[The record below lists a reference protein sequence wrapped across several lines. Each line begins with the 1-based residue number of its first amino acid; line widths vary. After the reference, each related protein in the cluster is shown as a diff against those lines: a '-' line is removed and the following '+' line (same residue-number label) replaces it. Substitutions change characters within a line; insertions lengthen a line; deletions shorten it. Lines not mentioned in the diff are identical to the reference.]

1 MGAYTMKK
9 LTSAWFEFAGARN
22 TDRGVRLLSLP
33 VRYHPAERGE
43 FLRVPGRNGS
53 LWAGEDAFDDV
64 TVRVQCQTTDDADM
78 ATVSAWLCGAGEL
91 RFSDDP
97 ERFYRAR
104 VTKEFSRSAA
114 MNRFVNQT
122 FTVTFDCQPFLYH
135 REVADIILTASPATV
150 TNPGTHKSAPR
161 LTIEGTGDAVL
172 TIGTQ
177 IVEVT
182 DLAGGVIVDAELCE
196 CFDLT
201 ETALRNDRVTLMDDR
216 FPVLHPGANII
227 SWTGDGVTKITVT
240 PRWRDL

>member
-1 MGAYTMKK
+1 MGARTMKK
-9 LTSAWFEFAGARN
+9 LESVWFEFAGARN
-22 TDRGVRLLSLP
+22 TDKGVRLLSLP

-43 FLRVPGRNGS
+43 LIQVPGRDGY
-53 LWAGEDAFDDV
+53 LWAADGAYDNV
-64 TVRVQCQTTDDADM
+64 LTRVQCQTADDADM
-78 ATVSAWLCGAGEL
+78 AAVSAWLRGAGEL

-97 ERFYRAR
+97 DRCYRAR

-122 FTVTFDCQPFLYH
+122 FTVTFDCQPFFYH
-135 REVADIILTASPATV
+135 REVNDIPLTASPATI
-150 TNPGTHKSAPR
+150 TNPGTYKSAPR

-182 DLAGGVIVDAELCE
+182 DLAGGVIIDSELGE

-201 ETALRNDRVTLMDDR
+201 QSMLLNGKVTLLDDG
-216 FPVLHPGANII
+216 FPVLQPGANII
-227 SWTGDGVTKITVT
+227 SWTGDGVTKVTVA

>member
-1 MGAYTMKK
+1 MKK

-22 TDRGVRLLSLP
+22 TDKGVRLLSLP
-33 VRYHPAERGE
+33 VRYHPAERGKLVE
-43 FLRVPGRNGS
+43 VPGRDGY
-53 LWAGEDAFDDV
+53 LWAADGAFDNV
-64 TVRVQCQTTDDADM
+64 LTRVQCQTADDADM
-78 ATVSAWLCGAGEL
+78 AVVDAWLRGAGEL

-135 REVADIILTASPATV
+135 REVDNIPMTSSPSTV
-150 TNPGTHKSAPR
+150 TNPGTYASAPR
-161 LTIEGTGDAVL
+161 LTIEGTGTAVL

-177 IVEVT
+177 IVEVD
-182 DLAGGVIVDAELCE
+182 DLGGGIIIDSELVE

-201 ETALRNDRVTLMDDR
+201 ETQLKNSVVTLMDDA
-216 FPVLHPGANII
+216 FPMLAPGANII

>member
-1 MGAYTMKK
+1 MKK

-22 TDRGVRLLSLP
+22 TDKGVRLLSLP
-33 VRYHPAERGE
+33 VRYHPAERGKLVE
-43 FLRVPGRNGS
+43 VPGRNGY
-53 LWAGEDAFDDV
+53 LWAADGAFNNV
-64 TVRVQCQTTDDADM
+64 LTRVQCQTTDDADM
-78 ATVSAWLCGAGEL
+78 AVVDAWLRGAGEL

-135 REVADIILTASPATV
+135 REVDDIPLTSSPSTV
-150 TNPGTHKSAPR
+150 TNPGTYASAPR
-161 LTIEGTGDAVL
+161 LTIEGTGTAVL

-177 IVEVT
+177 IVEV
-182 DLAGGVIVDAELCE
+182 DDIGGGIIIDSELGE

-201 ETALRNDRVTLMDDR
+201 ETQLKNSVVTLMDDA
-216 FPVLHPGANII
+216 FPTLAPGANII
-227 SWTGDGVTKITVT
+227 SWTGDGVTKITIT

>member
-1 MGAYTMKK
+1 MKK
-9 LTSAWFEFAGARN
+9 LESVWFEFAGARN
-22 TDRGVRLLSLP
+22 TDKGVRLLSLP

-43 FLRVPGRNGS
+43 LVQVPGRDGY
-53 LWAGEDAFDDV
+53 LWASDGAFDNV
-64 TVRVQCQTTDDADM
+64 LTRVQCQTTDDADM
-78 ATVSAWLCGAGEL
+78 AAVDAWLRGAGEL

-135 REVADIILTASPATV
+135 REVEDIPLTSSPATV
-150 TNPGTHKSAPR
+150 TNPGTYASAPR
-161 LTIEGTGDAVL
+161 LTIEGTGTAVL

-177 IVEVT
+177 IVEVE
-182 DLAGGVIVDAELCE
+182 DLGGGVILDSELGE
-196 CFDLT
+196 CFNLN
-201 ETALRNDRVTLMDDR
+201 ETQLKNSVVTLMDED
-216 FPVLHPGANII
+216 FPTLQPGANII
-227 SWTGDGVTKITVT
+227 SWTGTGVTGITIT

>member
-1 MGAYTMKK
+1 MKK

-22 TDRGVRLLSLP
+22 TDKGVRLLSLP
-33 VRYHPAERGE
+33 VRYHPAERGKLVE
-43 FLRVPGRNGS
+43 VPGRDGY
-53 LWAGEDAFDDV
+53 LWAADGAFDNV
-64 TVRVQCQTTDDADM
+64 LTRVQCQTADDADM
-78 ATVSAWLCGAGEL
+78 AVVDAWLRGAGEL

-135 REVADIILTASPATV
+135 REVADIPLTSSPATV
-150 TNPGTHKSAPR
+150 TNPGTYTSAPR
-161 LTIEGTGDAVL
+161 LTIEGTGTAVL

-177 IVEVT
+177 IVEVE
-182 DLAGGVIVDAELCE
+182 DLGGGIILDSELGE

-201 ETALRNDRVTLMDDR
+201 ETQLKNSVVTLMDDA
-216 FPVLHPGANII
+216 FPTLAPGANII